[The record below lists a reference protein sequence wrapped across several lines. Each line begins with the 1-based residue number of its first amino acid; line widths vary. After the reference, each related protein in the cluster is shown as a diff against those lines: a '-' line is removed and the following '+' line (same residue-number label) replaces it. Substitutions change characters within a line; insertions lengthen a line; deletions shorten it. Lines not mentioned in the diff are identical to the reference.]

1 MEKKKLFTQLTS
13 TTRGRCRYIETK
25 AKGDVLGMISFF
37 GGKVRNK
44 AIYQP
49 EILGNLKASDSE
61 YFQNYLII
69 CITRG
74 KFDIRNKR
82 Y

>member
-1 MEKKKLFTQLTS
+1 MEKKKLFMRLTS
-13 TTRGRCRYIETK
+13 TTRGRCRYMEMK
-25 AKGDVLGMISFF
+25 AKGGALGMLSFS

-69 CITRG
+69 CIIRG